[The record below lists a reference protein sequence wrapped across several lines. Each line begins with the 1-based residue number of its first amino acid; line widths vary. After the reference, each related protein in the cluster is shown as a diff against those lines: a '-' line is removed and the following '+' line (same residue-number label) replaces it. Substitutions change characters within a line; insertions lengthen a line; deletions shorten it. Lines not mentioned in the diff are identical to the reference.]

1 MELEVEYIK
10 SCENQVIIYLEA
22 HKVVV
27 YTNKTVNQ
35 EYKRYIQQSRLP
47 GYTLIEKR

>member
-10 SCENQVIIYLEA
+10 SCKNQVIIYLEA

-27 YTNKTVNQ
+27 FTDKAINN
-35 EYKRYIQQSRLP
+35 EYKRYVQSRLP